1 MLKFLHIENIAVI
14 EQSDIEFK
22 NGFNVLTGETGAG
35 KSIVI
40 DAINAVLGE
49 RTSKD
54 LIRNGCENAVVSAV
68 FGELDDTVS
77 EKLKEYGIIPD
88 EDGNIIITRKLSLT
102 GKGYIKINNIPFTAG
117 VLKEIG
123 KLLLN
128 IHGQHDNQALLDPE
142 KHLLFVDAVADNK
155 VFLEEYYKE
164 FKNLNSI
171 RKELQ
176 SLEIDDDQKQRKIDL
191 LKYQINEIES
201 ANITVGEYD
210 ELKKK
215 LEIADS
221 FEKTYKA
228 YNNSD
233 TLLNGNEDNDGAVTL
248 IQNAIKLLNS
258 VNANTDKLN
267 EALVILEDAKS
278 EISHFLG
285 NQEFLNVNPDE
296 INQRLDLITRLMLK
310 YGSGEEEILQFSENA
325 QTELENISFSE
336 KRIAEL
342 SEQLDLSTNRLIE
355 LAEKL
360 TASRKSSAEKF
371 QKNVT
376 DVLKYLN
383 MPNVKFFVDFKKGR
397 YTKIGCDVCEFMI
410 SANDGETPKPLHK
423 IASGGELSRVML
435 SIKSVLLDKDTVG
448 TMIFDEIDTGISGFA
463 AGKVGT
469 QLKKVASS
477 RQVICVTHLAQIAA
491 MSDEHLLI
499 EKSVR
504 NGRTYTKVN
513 SLDYQQR
520 ISEIA
525 RIMSGTEL
533 TENLYNS
540 AKELIDRSNIY
551 ENL

>member
-155 VFLEEYYKE
+155 VILEEYYKE

-176 SLEIDDDQKQRKIDL
+176 SLEIDEDQKQRKIDL

-201 ANITVGEYD
+201 ANITIGEYD

-215 LEIADS
+215 LQIADN

-233 TLLNGNEDNDGAVTL
+233 ILLNGNEDNDGAVTL

-360 TASRKSSAEKF
+360 TKSRKAAAEKF